1 MLTGLRSFRKINNYI
16 NGIELSEKLNHF
28 YCVNILNIYINSVI
42 MDYFDEFDDLMMTME
57 ERKDLGRGYSYKSR
71 VRSVCATIK
80 L

>member
-16 NGIELSEKLNHF
+16 NGIELCEKLNHF